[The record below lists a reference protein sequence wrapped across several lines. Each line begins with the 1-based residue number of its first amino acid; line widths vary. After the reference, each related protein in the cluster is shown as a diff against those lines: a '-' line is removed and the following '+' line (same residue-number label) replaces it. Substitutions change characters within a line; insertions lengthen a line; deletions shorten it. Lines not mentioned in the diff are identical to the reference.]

1 MADKSRII
9 LLRVGPGSLAELC
22 ARSLQRVGTPW
33 LDLSLSSLPIEL
45 NVLEGARN
53 GVLYVPEL
61 IYLSRP
67 QQKNLVFAMDRL
79 ERHGQTLVV
88 ATEHRPEEL
97 VEHGWEER
105 ALARLFE
112 VSLAPPAL
120 GEIRDEIP
128 EIASQILLHFVEA
141 GEVPARRLSS
151 AALNALRNQAWPGGY
166 GELKAAIKSLALG
179 TLEEEIGMDE
189 VAHLLVKT
197 PPAALGLPLDL
208 PLREAREIFERL
220 YFEHHLQID
229 GGNMTRLAEKTGL
242 ERTHLYRKLKQLGI
256 SVGRRH
262 EESGS

>member
-1 MADKSRII
+1 LKS
-9 LLRVGPGSLAELC
+9 
-22 ARSLQRVGTPW
+22 
-33 LDLSLSSLPIEL
+33 
-45 NVLEGARN
+45 
-53 GVLYVPEL
+53 
-61 IYLSRP
+61 
-67 QQKNLVFAMDRL
+67 
-79 ERHGQTLVV
+79 
-88 ATEHRPEEL
+88 
-97 VEHGWEER
+97 
-105 ALARLFE
+105 

-141 GEVPARRLSS
+141 GEVPAATSCPPPPSMPCATRPGRAATRAAPPSSRWPWAPWKRKSAWRRWRTCWQDS
-151 AALNALRNQAWPGGY
+151 
-166 GELKAAIKSLALG
+166 
-179 TLEEEIGMDE
+179 
-189 VAHLLVKT
+189 
-197 PPAALGLPLDL
+197 PPLPGLPLDL

>member
-1 MADKSRII
+1 M
-9 LLRVGPGSLAELC
+9 LRRA
-22 ARSLQRVGTPW
+22 
-33 LDLSLSSLPIEL
+33 
-45 NVLEGARN
+45 LEGARN
-53 GVLYVPEL
+53 GLLYVPEL
-61 IYLSRP
+61 FYLSRP

-88 ATEHRPEEL
+88 ASEHQPEEL
-97 VEHGWEER
+97 IENGWDER
-105 ALARLFE
+105 ALSRLFE

-128 EIASQILLHFVEA
+128 EIASQILLHNVEA

-151 AALNALRNQAWPGGY
+151 AALNALRNRAWPGGY
-166 GELKAAIKSLALG
+166 AELKAAIKSLALG

-189 VAHLLVKT
+189 VAHLLGKNSPT
-197 PPAALGLPLDL
+197 ALLGLPLDL
-208 PLREAREIFERL
+208 PLREAREIFERT

-256 SVGRRH
+256 SVGKRH
-262 EESGS
+262 DESAS